1 MQTVRIMAKIPP
13 MAIDMALLQS
23 FGVCCPGC
31 QGDLTQAAG
40 GAGLDCAACAVRYA
54 IVDDIP
60 VLLPGSGRP
69 HITTASAS
77 AGGAVTA

>member
-13 MAIDMALLQS
+13 MAIDPALLQS
-23 FGVCCPGC
+23 FGVCCPACHGN
-31 QGDLTQAAG
+31 LTLAADG
-40 GAGLDCAACAVRYA
+40 SGLDCAACAVRFA

-69 HITTASAS
+69 LSPS
-77 AGGAVTA
+77 AGGAAPA